1 MVNFHV
7 IKVDSL
13 YTFREALV
21 TYSKCSC
28 VYPPLETEVH
38 I

>member
-1 MVNFHV
+1 MVNFQV

-21 TYSKCSC
+21 TYSKCNR
-28 VYPPLETEVH
+28 VYPPSETQVH